1 MLESLFNDHLSF
13 FYSFNLKHTISRGM
27 INDIWEMII
36 SLFFVLVVADTQYLE
51 AWSIIYRKHF
61 ILMCHYSLKS
71 IANVSLDDFATWK
84 PNLGRGFVFLYFIL
98 ISQVLSRSIIK
109 NIISLPS
116 IWQSFD
122 KTINRLLVGWENYLC
137 SFTAIYCF
145 FSELSSYILLQKKTT
160 FDLKAFSLLTLLSNF
175 MQ

>member
-1 MLESLFNDHLSF
+1 
-13 FYSFNLKHTISRGM
+13 
-27 INDIWEMII
+27 
-36 SLFFVLVVADTQYLE
+36 
-51 AWSIIYRKHF
+51 
-61 ILMCHYSLKS
+61 MCHYSLRS
-71 IANVSLDDFATWK
+71 IANVSLDDFATGK

-137 SFTAIYCF
+137 SFTEIYCF

-175 MQ
+175 MQQRSEEVNFISTLFPKIEILSLLKIYFCYGFFHRFTTQL

>member
-1 MLESLFNDHLSF
+1 
-13 FYSFNLKHTISRGM
+13 
-27 INDIWEMII
+27 
-36 SLFFVLVVADTQYLE
+36 
-51 AWSIIYRKHF
+51 
-61 ILMCHYSLKS
+61 MCHYSLRS
-71 IANVSLDDFATWK
+71 IANVSLDDFATGK

-175 MQ
+175 MQQRPEEVNFISTLFPKIEILSFLKIYFCYGFFHRFTTQL